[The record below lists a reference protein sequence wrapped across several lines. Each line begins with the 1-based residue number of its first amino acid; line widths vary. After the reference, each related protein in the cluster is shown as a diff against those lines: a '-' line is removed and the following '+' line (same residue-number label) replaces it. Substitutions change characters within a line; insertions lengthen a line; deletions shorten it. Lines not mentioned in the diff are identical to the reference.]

1 MEDRY
6 KNILSQLAEVL
17 PTLATKADIAA
28 LNNKV
33 DVLNDKVDALADE
46 LRGEIAALKGKV
58 AGIDAKVDSLAA
70 DSFTVRTTQAVMSAR
85 LDEQRQ
91 TINAMIPTQLAAVPP
106 VRAVG

>member
-28 LNNKV
+28 LNN
-33 DVLNDKVDALADE
+33 KVDALADE

-91 TINAMIPTQLAAVPP
+91 TLNAMIPTQLAAVPP